1 MGNNNKKVIYT
12 SIMDMMMRDLILAH
26 NNASK
31 LELAIRKE
39 RVNLINA
46 FKHRE
51 SSDSDWYIV
60 KTNYVG
66 LSAELT
72 KETDKISATLQELEQ
87 TETTSA
93 ISIDEYADIAE
104 NTNDC
109 ASSSD
114 DLEINSLYSESLPIN
129 DEQIIQRSA
138 SRVSVKVDPEPEPQ
152 PIVKPEPQMSK
163 ATQFVTMSRD
173 SQIVSAEAP

>member
-1 MGNNNKKVIYT
+1 MG
-12 SIMDMMMRDLILAH
+12 
-26 NNASK
+26 NASK
-31 LELAIRKE
+31 LEMAIRKE

-46 FKHRE
+46 FKNRE

-60 KTNYVG
+60 KTKYVG

-72 KETDKISATLQELEQ
+72 KETDKISVILQELEQ
-87 TETTSA
+87 TDATSA

-104 NTNDC
+104 NTNDF

-114 DLEINSLYSESLPIN
+114 DLEINSLYNESLPIK
-129 DEQIIQRSA
+129 DEQFIQRSA

-152 PIVKPEPQMSK
+152 PIVKPEPQMIK
-163 ATQFVTMSRD
+163 ATQFVTMPQD
-173 SQIVSAEAP
+173 IQIVSASAPKVQSKPIQSVR